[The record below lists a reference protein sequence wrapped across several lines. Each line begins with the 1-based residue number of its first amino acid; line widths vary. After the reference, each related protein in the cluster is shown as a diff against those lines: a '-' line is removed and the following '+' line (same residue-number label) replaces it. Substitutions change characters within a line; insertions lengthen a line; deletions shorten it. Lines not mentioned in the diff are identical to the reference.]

1 MEKQRQRKDNEGS
14 RNSKFLQGG
23 PERRSFII
31 VLSPYPMKF
40 SCGSQLFQTE
50 IQDMQMLAAMKST
63 RKRRVT
69 LLVSDVS
76 AMLILPEI
84 IHIKEN

>member
-14 RNSKFLQGG
+14 RNSRVFTRQARETQFYNCL
-23 PERRSFII
+23 
-31 VLSPYPMKF
+31 YPTKF

-76 AMLILPEI
+76 ALLILPEI